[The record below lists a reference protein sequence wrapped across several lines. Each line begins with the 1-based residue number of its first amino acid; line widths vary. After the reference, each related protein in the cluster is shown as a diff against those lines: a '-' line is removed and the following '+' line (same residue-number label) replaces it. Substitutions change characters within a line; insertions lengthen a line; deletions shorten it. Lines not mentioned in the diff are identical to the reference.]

1 MKKLVVEKEKL
12 VENIHA
18 LLAEA
23 KTTGTKVIAML
34 KGNGYGLG
42 LCAFAKLLT
51 ENGID
56 TISVCLLEEARTLRE
71 GGIDAQ
77 ILLLSPTCNLAE
89 ATEAISL
96 GVTCAVG
103 SEESCAILDIAA
115 EQAGVKAKA
124 HLAIDTGFGRFGFL
138 YSDMQ
143 SAAKLLSSAENIEIT
158 GTFSHLSDA
167 FGKPENSDKQFSR
180 FTAAIDVLSKLGIN
194 PGMRHLCNSCGF
206 LRYKNMRLDAVRI
219 GSAFLG
225 RLPIQSP
232 VALKR
237 IAYLESCICETKLL
251 PAGFNIGYA
260 NTFKTKKET
269 RIGVVPVGYMD
280 GFGVSKINDTF
291 RFSDILRYTL
301 SSIRSL
307 FRDNSV
313 YVRVG
318 GKRCR
323 VLGRISMFNI
333 IVDLTD
339 TDAQAGTEVILE
351 CNPILINA
359 SVAREYK

>member
-1 MKKLVVEKEKL
+1 MKKLVVEKKKL
-12 VENIHA
+12 MKNIAA
-18 LLAEA
+18 LSAEA
-23 KTTGTKVIAML
+23 ATTDTKVIAML

-71 GGIDAQ
+71 GGIDAE

-89 ATEAISL
+89 AAEAISL
-96 GVTCAVG
+96 GITCAVG

-138 YSDMQ
+138 YNDMQ
-143 SAAKLLSSAENIEIT
+143 SAAALLKAAENIEIT

-167 FGKPENSDKQFSR
+167 FGKQENSELQFSR
-180 FTAAIDVLSKLGIN
+180 FTAAMDTLSALGIDA
-194 PGMRHLCNSCGF
+194 GMRHICNSCGF

-232 VALKR
+232 VALER

-260 NTFKTKKET
+260 NTFKTKTET

-301 SSIRSL
+301 ASIKTL

-313 YVRVG
+313 YVHVG

-359 SVAREYK
+359 SVTREYK

>member
-12 VENIHA
+12 IKNIHA
-18 LLAEA
+18 LRAEA
-23 KTTGTKVIAML
+23 ATTGTKVIAML

-51 ENGID
+51 ENGVD

-71 GGIDAQ
+71 GGIDAE
-77 ILLLSPTCNLAE
+77 ILLLSPTCNLKE
-89 ATEAISL
+89 ALEAISL

-115 EQAGVKAKA
+115 EQMGVKAKA

-143 SAAKLLSSAENIEIT
+143 SVAKLLNTSENIEIT

-167 FGKPENSDKQFSR
+167 FGKQENSELQFSR
-180 FTAAIDVLSKLGIN
+180 FTAAIDALSNFGIN
-194 PGMRHLCNSCGF
+194 TGIRHLCNSCGF
-206 LRYKNMRLDAVRI
+206 LRYKHMRLDAVRI

-225 RLPIQSP
+225 RLPIKSS
-232 VALKR
+232 LTLER

-260 NTFKTKKET
+260 NTFKTKRET
-269 RIGVVPVGYMD
+269 RIGVVPIGYMD
-280 GFGVSKINDTF
+280 GFGVSKVNDTF

-301 SSIRSL
+301 ASIKSL

-333 IVDLTD
+333 IVDITD
-339 TDAQAGTEVILE
+339 TDAKAGTEVILE
-351 CNPILINA
+351 CNPILINT
-359 SVAREYK
+359 SVLREYK

>member
-1 MKKLVVEKEKL
+1 MKKLVIEKEKL
-12 VENIHA
+12 IKNITA
-18 LLAEA
+18 LKSEA
-23 KTTGTKVIAML
+23 ATTNTKIIAML

-42 LCAFAKLLT
+42 LCAFAQLLV

-56 TISVCLLEEARTLRE
+56 TISVCLLEEARTLRA
-71 GGIDAQ
+71 GGIQ
-77 ILLLSPTCNLAE
+77 TEILLLSPTCNLEE

-103 SEESCAILDIAA
+103 SAESCAILDIAA
-115 EQAGVKAKA
+115 EQAGVRAKA

-138 YSDMQ
+138 YNEMQ
-143 SAAKLLSSAENIEIT
+143 ATAKLLNEAENIEIT

-167 FGKPENSDKQFSR
+167 FGKAENSELQFTR
-180 FTAAIDVLSKLGIN
+180 FTAALEELAALGIT

-206 LRYKNMRLDAVRI
+206 LRYKVMRLDAVRI

-232 VALKR
+232 VALER
-237 IAYLESCICETKLL
+237 IAYLESCICETKQL
-251 PAGFNIGYA
+251 PTGFNIGYA
-260 NTFKTKKET
+260 NTFKTKRAT

-291 RFSDILRYTL
+291 RFSDIVRYTL
-301 SSIRSL
+301 SSIKSL

-323 VLGRISMFNI
+323 ILGRISMFNI

-339 TDAQAGTEVILE
+339 TDAQAGTEVILD
-351 CNPILINA
+351 CNPILIDA
-359 SVAREYK
+359 SVVREYK

>member
-12 VENIHA
+12 LKNVAA
-18 LLAEA
+18 LKAEA
-23 KTTGTKVIAML
+23 QKTNTKLIAML

-42 LCAFAKLLT
+42 LCAFARLLT

-71 GGIDAQ
+71 GGIDCE
-77 ILLLSPTCNLAE
+77 ILLLSPTCELSE
-89 ATEAISL
+89 AKEALQL

-103 SEESCAILDIAA
+103 SEDSCAVLDIAA
-115 EQAGVKAKA
+115 EQLGIKAKA

-138 YSDMQ
+138 YSEINE
-143 SAAKLLSSAENIEIT
+143 AAALLKDTAHIEIT

-167 FGKPENSDKQFSR
+167 FGDEKN
-180 FTAAIDVLSKLGIN
+180 SKLQFERFNTVVEALQEKGLN
-194 PGMRHLCNSCGF
+194 PGFRHLCNSCGF
-206 LRYKNMRLDAVRI
+206 LRFPAMRLDAARI

-225 RLPIQSP
+225 RLPMQSK
-232 VALKR
+232 LKLEK
-237 IAYLESCICETKLL
+237 IAYLESCICETKTL

-260 NTFKTKKET
+260 NTYKTKRET

-280 GFGVSKINDTF
+280 GFGVSKVNDTF
-291 RFSDILRYTL
+291 RFSDIVRYTL
-301 SSIRSL
+301 TSVKSL
-307 FRDNSV
+307 FRDNRI
-313 YVRVG
+313 YVKVNG
-318 GKRCR
+318 VPCPI
-323 VLGRISMFNI
+323 LGRISMFNI

-339 TDAQAGTEVILE
+339 TDAQTGAAVTLS

-359 SVAREYK
+359 SVERKYI

>member
-1 MKKLVVEKEKL
+1 MKKLVIETEKL
-12 VENIHA
+12 VENITA
-18 LLAEA
+18 LKNEA
-23 KTTGTKVIAML
+23 AATNTKLIAMI

-42 LCAFAKLLT
+42 LCTFAKLLVA
-51 ENGID
+51 NGID
-56 TISVCLLEEARTLRE
+56 TIAVCLLEEARTLRE
-71 GGIDAQ
+71 GGISAE
-77 ILLLSPTCNLAE
+77 ILLLSPTCNLNE

-96 GVTCAVG
+96 GITCAVG
-103 SEESCAILDIAA
+103 SEESCAILDLAA
-115 EQAGVKAKA
+115 EQANAIAKA

-143 SAAKLLSSAENIEIT
+143 AVSEILKDASNIQIT

-167 FGKPENSDKQFSR
+167 FGKEENSKLQYTR
-180 FTAAIDVLSKLGIN
+180 FTDAIRQLEQFGIE
-194 PGMRHLCNSCGF
+194 PGIRHLCNSCGF
-206 LRYKNMRLDAVRI
+206 LRYKSMRLDAVRV

-232 VALKR
+232 VLLNK
-237 IAYLESCICETKLL
+237 IAYLESCICETKTL

-260 NTFKTKKET
+260 NTFKTKRAT

-280 GFGVSKINDTF
+280 GFGVSKTNDTF
-291 RFSDILRYTL
+291 RLSDIVRYTL
-301 SSIRSL
+301 ANVKSL
-307 FRDNSV
+307 FCDNSI

-323 VLGRISMFNI
+323 ILGRISMFNI
-333 IVDLTD
+333 IVDITD
-339 TDAQAGTEVILE
+339 TDAQPGTDVILE

-359 SVAREYK
+359 SVEREYK